1 MSTEKNDEI
10 TEKQNSEQKNINQK
24 YINSIEEM
32 DKEEKYGDLS
42 GKRIVDAGS
51 LTSEEPAKPPFYKKY
66 LTQKCALGVLGALA
80 VLFTALYFI
89 FTGSPKK
96 LAEDYIN
103 SIAAA
108 DYGKAYQ
115 CLDIKEQPTLGS
127 AAYLQFVEFA
137 RSSKEDNIY
146 KISQHE
152 VKSVDLIEGEEK
164 NGIIAFTANIVV
176 KAQTNDEEHKYSLYL
191 EKKKAGPFGLFT
203 NYRIAGNGIYAVPKI
218 NCLTGTEQ
226 IAIDNV
232 KLASE
237 KEKLNLNQPVFY
249 GWHNVECGGKFYD
262 AFRDRANFDKASG
275 MLKLDSKKFKLNSS
289 AMESLAAASKEFTSL
304 FFPATLTDN
313 GYKQCKVVTDEKTIE
328 EMYTSF
334 RDGFKQV
341 GVSSI
346 SITEGQVLTAFAG
359 DDGNLYCQYQYSG
372 NYEQNGTGV
381 KECVGTINFEYI
393 YDNGELVVA
402 KINDYSIHLK
412 D

>member
-1 MSTEKNDEI
+1 MSTEKNDET
-10 TEKQNSEQKNINQK
+10 TEKQNSEQKNINQQ
-24 YINSIEEM
+24 YISSIEEM
-32 DKEEKYGDLS
+32 HKEEKYGDLS

-51 LTSEEPAKPPFYKKY
+51 LTSEEPAQPPFYKKY
-66 LTQKCALGVLGALA
+66 LTKKCAFGVGGALV

-103 SIAAA
+103 AIAAA

-115 CLDIKEQPTLGS
+115 CLDVKEQPTLGS

-152 VKSVDLIEGEEK
+152 IKSVDLVEGEEK
-164 NGIIAFTANIVV
+164 NGAITFTANIVV
-176 KAQTNDEEHKYSLYL
+176 KAQNKEEEHKYTLYL
-191 EKKKAGPFGLFT
+191 EKQEAGPFGVFT
-203 NYRIAGNGIYAVPKI
+203 NYRISGNDIYAVPKI

-232 KLASE
+232 KPA
-237 KEKLNLNQPVFY
+237 LNKPVFY
-249 GWHNVECGGKFYD
+249 GWHDVECSGKFYD
-262 AFRDRANFDKASG
+262 TFRDRAVFSKDSG
-275 MLKLDSKKFKLNSS
+275 MLKLDGKKFKLNN
-289 AMESLAAASKEFTSL
+289 ACTEALAAASKEFTSL

-313 GYKQCKVVTDEKTIE
+313 GYKECKTISGEKTID
-328 EMYTSF
+328 EMYSSF

-341 GVSSI
+341 GVSFI
-346 SITEGQVLTAFAG
+346 DIKDGQVLSAFAG
-359 DDGNLYCQYQYSG
+359 DNGNIHCQYQYSG
-372 NYEQNGTGV
+372 VYAQNGESE
-381 KECVGTINFEYI
+381 KQCVGTISFEYV
-393 YDNGELVVA
+393 YDGAQLVVA